1 MIICKETL
9 YKEYKEYKEN
19 NNINIDDWFKYS
31 GLIEHNNK
39 IKYKKIIYAEKFLNP
54 TIIKNNMTKY
64 KLKKNT
70 NVK

>member
-1 MIICKETL
+1 MNLWKKLL
-9 YKEYKEYKEN
+9 YKEYKKYRKKN
-19 NNINIDDWFKYS
+19 DLNIDDWFKYS

-39 IKYKKIIYAEKFLNP
+39 IKFKKIVYVEKFLNP

-70 NVK
+70 NVE